1 MVVRGK
7 RGFTPR
13 TFFRASSVP
22 SEMSPKDTW
31 TSEQLHASNQ
41 SRTSMRALH
50 SGLMTGYW
58 CLVSRD
64 DLVERSST

>member
-31 TSEQLHASNQ
+31 TSEQLHASNHKQ
-41 SRTSMRALH
+41 ARSLACCPMSLTPGG
-50 SGLMTGYW
+50 SGM
-58 CLVSRD
+58 
-64 DLVERSST
+64 EA

>member
-41 SRTSMRALH
+41 FFIVCKQ
-50 SGLMTGYW
+50 W
-58 CLVSRD
+58 
-64 DLVERSST
+64 STTC

>member
-31 TSEQLHASNQ
+31 TSEQLHASNHFVHLIVGK
-41 SRTSMRALH
+41 RKYT
-50 SGLMTGYW
+50 
-58 CLVSRD
+58 
-64 DLVERSST
+64 

>member
-41 SRTSMRALH
+41 SGFLKIVMPDTPRYVLH
-50 SGLMTGYW
+50 LQVRGMNN
-58 CLVSRD
+58 R
-64 DLVERSST
+64 